1 MSTYPYASFPRR
13 PSEGF
18 TNMVAANVSDSEDLP
33 VPGFLMVFGAG
44 DLKVTPVDAPE
55 GHEGEPCPNVY
66 GLFPVA
72 VRRVWATGTTAT
84 DIKVVW

>member
-1 MSTYPYASFPRR
+1 MSTYPYAAFPRR

-18 TNMVAANVSDSEDLP
+18 TNMAAANVSDSADLT
-33 VPGFLMVFGAG
+33 VPGFLLVGAAG
-44 DLKVTPVDAPE
+44 DIKVTPVDAPAD
-55 GHEGEPCPNVY
+55 HTGEVVPNWY

-72 VRRVWATGTTAT
+72 VRRVWSTGTTAT